1 LLQKNVKKLTTSLT
15 PTQRP
20 PNYFRKYPR
29 KIATFLQIKKKIST
43 MFVRVFC
50 YYLFNLVWLYLN
62 LFNLKKFGISNKN
75 DYLYNVNKTQNDLNF
90 TIMKA
95 TEKKQLVAQL
105 IKKYVQ
111 NGYPIENFK
120 GKPLSYFDE
129 EKVKAILENKY
140 FFKC

>member
-1 LLQKNVKKLTTSLT
+1 
-15 PTQRP
+15 
-20 PNYFRKYPR
+20 
-29 KIATFLQIKKKIST
+29 